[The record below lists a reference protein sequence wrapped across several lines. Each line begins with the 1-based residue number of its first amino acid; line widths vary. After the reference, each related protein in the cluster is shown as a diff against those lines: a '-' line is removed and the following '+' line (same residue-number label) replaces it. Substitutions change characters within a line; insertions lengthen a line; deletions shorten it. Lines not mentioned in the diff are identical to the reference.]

1 MKTKRLDFDQ
11 DKEKTI
17 QATVDYWKNGEVVAF
32 PTETVYGLGA
42 DATNSAAVSK
52 IFQAKERPEDNP
64 LIVHIA
70 SKDQLSSLTDGYPA
84 YVNPLID
91 AFSPGPITCVLK
103 CSPKIAKNVTGGLS
117 TVGIRIPAHPV
128 AHQLLK
134 AAELPIAAPSA
145 NLSGKPSPTTAQ
157 HVLEDLTGKVPAVV
171 DGGPANVG
179 VESTVVDCTGEH
191 PVILRLGKIT
201 RQDIEQIIPVGGTQR
216 DVQTSV
222 PKSPGVKYRHYMPEV
237 PLILALRDETETIRQ
252 HQISGKK
259 VGLLTLDSTADY
271 HADKVFSLGTSQ
283 EDIAAQLYQALR
295 KMKQS
300 DVDLVIAIGLNESTA
315 GEAVMDRLK
324 KAASKTIE

>member
-1 MKTKRLDFDQ
+1 MKTKRLDYHQ
-11 DKEKTI
+11 DKEKAI
-17 QATVDYWKNGEVVAF
+17 QTTVDYWEKGEVVAF

-42 DATNSAAVSK
+42 DAMNSAAISK

-70 SKDQLSSLTDGYPA
+70 SKDQLPLLTDGYPA
-84 YVNPLID
+84 YVNQLID
-91 AFSPGPITCVLK
+91 AFSPGPITYVLK
-103 CSPKIAKNVTGGLS
+103 CSSQIAKNVTGGLS

-128 AHQLLK
+128 AQQLLK

-179 VESTVVDCTGEH
+179 VESTVVDCTGER

-201 RQDIEQIIPVGGTQR
+201 RQDIEQIIPVAAA
-216 DVQTSV
+216 DHDIQTSV

-237 PLILALRDETETIRQ
+237 PLILALRDETETIRK
-252 HQISGKK
+252 HQLLGEK
-259 VGLLTLDSTADY
+259 VGLLTLDSAADY

-300 DVDLVIAIGLNESTA
+300 DVDLVIAVGLNEITA

-324 KAASKTIE
+324 KAASKIIE